1 MANFKKQWNNN
12 DIYNFTIE
20 FNRIENYN
28 KYVEKW
34 LREYFGYYIV
44 PNLTNKTDW
53 TNNDI
58 PDVNDLN
65 RIKNNI
71 NKLLSVIGSSNRILI
86 MNQVNQVWGV
96 EQANEMESRLYENYD
111 FVSNAQFQVNITGLS
126 VCGSENPI
134 KIV

>member
-1 MANFKKQWNNN
+1 MANFKKQWNND

-34 LREYFGYYIV
+34 LREYFGFSFTS
-44 PNLTNKTDW
+44 LTHKTDW

-71 NKLLSVIGSSNRILI
+71 NRLLEIIGSRNRILI